1 MLARSLALA
10 LNFMATASSWMISP
24 ALGLTMAPPIR
35 TPFLSV
41 MTLTKPLNSF
51 EVLARPKIPVGAR
64 PILYLMPFCF
74 SSVSVTPTE
83 EISGLR

>member
-1 MLARSLALA
+1 MLARSAALA
-10 LNFMATASSWMISP
+10 LYLMATASSWIISP
-24 ALGLTMAPPIR
+24 AEGLTMAPPMS

-41 MTLTKPLNSF
+41 ITFTNPLNSF

-64 PILYLMPFCF
+64 PILYLMPFCL